1 MTLTPSHPICGT
13 ITSGPHRQVTPSAP
27 ATLTITV
34 DDGDTVEYCN
44 CLFWGDLAKKCLE
57 LQLDERVEVK
67 VKRGIVGKFRGKI
80 SVEYNIK
87 AYRREGGEWVR
98 EEKREVEPEPEVVKD
113 NSPDNSFL

>member
-1 MTLTPSHPICGT
+1 MTTTPSHLISGT

-67 VKRGIVGKFRGKI
+67 VKRGIVGKFRGKA